1 MHLTQMKYFV
11 TVAEHLSFTKAAD
24 KLYIAQSTLSRQIA
38 QLEKEMDTTLFTRSG
53 REIRL
58 TSAGTVM
65 YTGLKRISDEID
77 DLMKEANH
85 AQAGYTGSLNVGVLS
100 GFVVGDYMPQVCQ
113 TLQKEYP
120 HIELI
125 LHSMS
130 FDDLLECLYNGK
142 LDLALAV
149 DFYMRG
155 RDQILFDTLT
165 TCQDFIVMNKAH
177 PRAQKPNL
185 RLRDCAQD
193 TFVLISR
200 DDNVRSSDLIIS
212 ACRREGFEPRIRFA
226 PSMLDQMLWVEAGL
240 GVSILDTRN
249 MLMLNPNI
257 AKVPLE
263 SDWKADTVVAWYKMN
278 YNPAIP
284 PFLRLLKKY
293 HV

>member
-65 YTGLKRISDEID
+65 YIGLKRISEEID
-77 DLMKEANH
+77 GLMKEANH

-100 GFVVGDYMPQVCQ
+100 GFVVGDYMPQVVQ

-130 FDDLLECLYNGK
+130 FDALLESLYNGK

-165 TCQDFIVMNKAH
+165 PCQDFIVMNKAH

-200 DDNVRSSDLIIS
+200 DDNVRSSDLIID

-226 PSMLDQMLWVEAGL
+226 PSMLDQMLWIEAGL

-278 YNPAIP
+278 YNPSIP
-284 PFLRLLKKY
+284 LFLRLLKKY